1 MNRKEGFCMSD
12 LIFSSSLA
20 PYMNEFMRSL
30 VSRGLKATVTRDNL
44 RQFDLF
50 LSSKAYNKPFLDRE
64 IYDMWI
70 DMKRMN
76 CKPYTVYQQA
86 ATVRSLSLFMNHLGN
101 ESYVP
106 RLPQR
111 NFNKCVSYTFSIN
124 EMERIFDAC
133 DTLEHK
139 IKKAS
144 STLMVIPVLIRL
156 LYSTGMRIREALSIR
171 NKDVDFKKHL
181 ITLGNTKNGNQRLA
195 ALKPSMENVLKQYI
209 LYRSK
214 LPVKNTVAPESF
226 LFINGLGKKISYVS
240 VYEAFQKTLQKADI
254 NDTRNYLG
262 PRIHA
267 LRHTA
272 CQHAFI
278 RLAKNGEDLYCNLH
292 KITVFMGHK
301 HVNDTEYYL
310 RLTEE
315 QYPEL
320 FGKVVGITGAISGI
334 MEKGL
339 RNDDNKNPEE
349 GKGGYYESQ

>member
-1 MNRKEGFCMSD
+1 MSD
-12 LIFSSSLA
+12 LFFNSSLA
-20 PYMNEFMRSL
+20 PYMNEYLNSL

-50 LSSKAYNKPFLDRE
+50 LSSKTYNKTFLNKE

-76 CKPYTVYQQA
+76 CKPYTVYGQA
-86 ATVRSLSLFMNHLGN
+86 VTVRSLSLFMNHLGN
-101 ESYVP
+101 DSYVP

-124 EMERIFDAC
+124 EMERIFEAC

-144 STLMVIPVLIRL
+144 STLMIIPALIRL
-156 LYSTGMRIREALSIR
+156 LYSTGMRIGEALSIR

-214 LPVKNTVAPESF
+214 LPVKNISASESF
-226 LFINGLGKKISYVS
+226 LFVNGLGEKVSYVS
-240 VYEAFQKTLQKADI
+240 AYEAFQKILHKAGI
-254 NDTRNYLG
+254 NDTRNYHG

-278 RLAKNGEDLYCNLH
+278 KLAKNGEDLYCNLH

-320 FGKVVGITGAISGI
+320 FGKVAGITGTISGI
-334 MEKGL
+334 IENGL
-339 RNDDNKNPEE
+339 RNDDNMNPEE
-349 GKGGYYESQ
+349 EKGGSYESQ